1 MSHAPLP
8 GGGVGSTALPLS
20 GRRIVVTR
28 AREQAG
34 ELVRELEA
42 RGAAVVCAPTIRVE
56 VLRDLE
62 PLRRA
67 LAHLADYRWVAFTS
81 QNAVQV
87 VLDALPGWGQS
98 PRVFGVTR
106 VAAIGPATGSALT
119 ARGVRVALLPEGY
132 IAESLVAAFAARG
145 NLAGARILIPRA
157 ATARDAL
164 PEGLRALGAAVDVVP
179 VYRTVAELG
188 DGPMLAQEILAGRID
203 AVTLTSS
210 STVHAFVQAVGRE
223 AAASGRYRA
232 AVIGPIT
239 AGTAREYGLQV
250 EIEGREYTTAGLVAA
265 LVRFYG
271 GAGARA
277 GTGEDP

>member
-67 LAHLADYRWVAFTS
+67 LAHLGDYRWVAFTS